1 MIHRVATSD
10 DEWYNEWQRITTSGA
25 TIDNEWY
32 NKRQRVTANDNEWQ
46 WMTTSDNKWQRVT
59 TKDNERQQM
68 TTSDKEW
75 QRVVTLTD
83 FPFFLIKEEPTT
95 LHPKETLLTLKRI
108 LKRDYWS
115 KDKNKPLR
123 RNINRR
129 NQVSKHFSCL
139 WYIQLYTFQKIVWHK
154 ISRFRQ
160 PWQLFIWDSP
170 WIVIRVREPLEEK
183 DSN

>member
-1 MIHRVATSD
+1 MVQRVTTNNNEWCNNWQRVVQQETTSD
-10 DEWYNEWQRITTSGA
+10 NEWQR
-25 TIDNEWY
+25 
-32 NKRQRVTANDNEWQ
+32 VTMNDNEW
-46 WMTTSDNKWQRVT
+46 
-59 TKDNERQQM
+59 QQM
-68 TTSDKEW
+68 TTSDNERQRKTTNDNEW
-75 QRVVTLTD
+75 QRMTASGHFD
-83 FPFFLIKEEPTT
+83 WFSFFLIKEEPTT

>member
-1 MIHRVATSD
+1 MQQLTTSGTTRD
-10 DEWYNEWQRITTSGA
+10 NEWQRMTTS
-25 TIDNEWY
+25 DNEW
-32 NKRQRVTANDNEWQ
+32 QRVTTNDNEWQ
-46 WMTTSDNKWQRVT
+46 RKTTKDNKWQRVT
-59 TKDNERQQM
+59 KND
-68 TTSDKEW
+68 SEW
-75 QRVVTLTD
+75 SLWLI
-83 FPFFLIKEEPTT
+83 FLFFLIKEEPTT